1 MPAIRIRK
9 IHLIPGGPACANVP
23 LKWCVCVRTCRP
35 VISGKFLPPGCSAI
49 QICRQKMSYK
59 FLKCQ
64 HRKLRCC
71 FCCCCCFCCFCIWPQ
86 MKWTF
91 FMALLHLLMQTC
103 HLLIVKFTLSCRD
116 AAADIDEDFSRSI
129 SRQFICCQQLAHIYM
144 HSKYC
149 ALLTFPII

>member
-1 MPAIRIRK
+1 M
-9 IHLIPGGPACANVP
+9 LLLLLLLV
-23 LKWCVCVRTCRP
+23 L
-35 VISGKFLPPGCSAI
+35 
-49 QICRQKMSYK
+49 
-59 FLKCQ
+59 
-64 HRKLRCC
+64 
-71 FCCCCCFCCFCIWPQ
+71 Q